1 MAHIKRFVHFSNTH
15 TTYTHTTMII
25 LSTNALF
32 FCKVLEKMGSVSIM
46 LDIVEHLLVL
56 YYASGLL

>member
-1 MAHIKRFVHFSNTH
+1 
-15 TTYTHTTMII
+15 MIM